1 MVKDSEI
8 LSTEEQLGLS
18 KEQIQQLK
26 DKSLSKEERIEVA
39 VLLLNETCTF
49 EEVLVQLGAG
59 KTVEELKGQESE

>member
-1 MVKDSEI
+1 MVKDREI

-39 VLLLNETCTF
+39 VLLLNEDYTF
-49 EEVLVQLGAG
+49 EEVLEKLEAG